1 MEQIQ
6 PVKPSGTFQSLCTK
20 INVNFVDIHIQ
31 RSDQQVAAV
40 SASLMRSSMFKMDN
54 NVIPLNKYKI
64 IKPPKLS
71 DEHFNSILRFVYLT
85 S

>member
-6 PVKPSGTFQSLCTK
+6 PVKPSGTFQSLYTN
-20 INVNFVDIHIQ
+20 INVNFVDIQLQ

-40 SASLMRSSMFKMDN
+40 SSSLMRSSMFKMDN
-54 NVIPLNKYKI
+54 NVIPLSKYKI

>member
-20 INVNFVDIHIQ
+20 INVNFVDIQLQ

-40 SASLMRSSMFKMDN
+40 SSSLMGSSMFKMDN

>member
-20 INVNFVDIHIQ
+20 INVNFVDIQLQ

-40 SASLMRSSMFKMDN
+40 SSSLMRSSMFKMDN

-71 DEHFNSILRFVYLT
+71 DEHFNSIFRFVYLT